1 MENSNRMSA
10 KNNKHNAPTQA
21 KQRLSYLLTSCL
33 FFISSI
39 VFAQSNDFSLGQIS
53 QLSNAQQ
60 AQWQQLFPHPSRQ
73 GDYFAFNNQ
82 GQLYLITSQESNSEH
97 LLIDL
102 NSADT
107 AQSKR
112 FTAFTL
118 HPNFNLKDQKGFATF
133 YTAHV
138 EQAKK
143 NRNRARLSER
153 SAKADFDYD
162 AVLTQWQL
170 SLANL
175 KKVDSANKRE
185 VLRIALTSQS
195 KGINQLAFN
204 PYIKSWNEN
213 FGLLYLA
220 LSATK
225 DLQAHPLYSG
235 AILRINPKKYG
246 LRNYSIPNSNPF
258 LRHNNINDAIY
269 TLGNQ
274 DIQQFVW
281 PDKNSEQLLISHHYQ
296 ENDTLQQRLSL
307 SSAGDDWRN
316 RAPAKTLYKSALTL
330 NEQSMLVYR
339 GRNTPSLLNKLLLV
353 QNTNSGWQLFSLAS
367 LDNQAPS
374 KVLPPQLEWQFNQH
388 TPKESTLTLHADA
401 NGELLFFNGNDSAIY
416 QLHQHNKLNNKATD
430 QQSNTGLVVS
440 IVLAIFVLIFWYF
453 AAKAIK
459 KKHSAKTLV
468 RKQYATISFDENSHA
483 LTLYR
488 RHEKTNGVHIK
499 LADIRACQVLL
510 GDNCLVEV
518 NSELAFGFDNELEH
532 KLRDTLKKEHAD
544 KMIEGKVRRLS
555 LVLTDHDKQNYVTCL
570 YLRKGN
576 NRITKKSYFE
586 VVDDLV
592 EWCWLIAQSIT
603 PEQTGKR
610 DKKPRISAEEVAL
623 YQHRTHDETPLHKQ
637 AAAIRPATHQVEP
650 ADKPVVQENTI
661 PERPTKAATAASTE
675 VEPSSKQHS
684 SKEDTELVIALEKLV
699 KLQKQGFLSA
709 DEFAQAKAKLLKN
722 LID

>member
-1 MENSNRMSA
+1 MEKQNRMSA
-10 KNNKHNAPTQA
+10 NNNKHNAATQT
-21 KQRLSYLLTSCL
+21 KQRLSYLLAISL
-33 FFISSI
+33 IFIHSI

-60 AQWQQLFPHPSRQ
+60 SQWQQIFPHPSRQ

-102 NSADT
+102 NSNANT
-107 AQSKR
+107 AQVKR

-143 NRNRARLSER
+143 NRNQARLSER
-153 SAKADFDYD
+153 SAKADFSFD

-175 KKVDSANKRE
+175 KKLDSANKRE

-225 DLQAHPLYSG
+225 DLQAYPLYSG

-246 LRNYSIPNSNPF
+246 LRNYSIPNTNPF

-281 PDKNSEQLLISHHYQ
+281 PNKNNEQLLISHQYQ
-296 ENDTLQQRLSL
+296 ESDTLQQRLSL

-316 RAPAKTLYKSALTL
+316 RAPAKSLYKSMLTL

-353 QNTNSGWQLFSLAS
+353 QNTHNGWQLFSLAS
-367 LDNQAPS
+367 LDNQAS
-374 KVLPPQLEWQFNQH
+374 NKLLPPQLEWQFSQH
-388 TPKESTLTLHADA
+388 IPKESSLTLHADA

-416 QLHQHNKLNNKATD
+416 QLHQHNKLSNSTTD
-430 QQSNTGLVVS
+430 QQANTSLMVS

-468 RKQYATISFDENSHA
+468 RKQYATISHDDKNHA

-488 RHEKTNGVHIK
+488 RHEKTNGVDIK
-499 LADIRACQVLL
+499 LSNIRACQVLL

-532 KLRDTLKKEHAD
+532 QLRDTLKKEHAD

-555 LVLTDHDKQNYVTCL
+555 LVLTDHEKQNYITCL

-592 EWCWLIAQSIT
+592 EWCWLIAQNIT

-610 DKKPRISAEEVAL
+610 DKKPKISAEEVAL

-637 AAAIRPATHQVEP
+637 AAAIRPATHPEP
-650 ADKPVVQENTI
+650 KIKPAVQENTI
-661 PERPTKAATAASTE
+661 QENAKEAATAANTE
-675 VEPSSKQHS
+675 AEPSSKQHS

-699 KLQKQGFLSA
+699 KLQQQGFLSA

>member
-1 MENSNRMSA
+1 MSA
-10 KNNKHNAPTQA
+10 NNKNQNAPAQPL
-21 KQRLSYLLTSCL
+21 KLFGYILTSCL
-33 FFISSI
+33 IFFNSI
-39 VFAQSNDFSLGQIS
+39 AFGQSNDFSLGQIS
-53 QLSNAQQ
+53 QLNDGQQ
-60 AQWQQLFPHPSRQ
+60 LSQWQRLFPHPSRQ
-73 GDYFAFNNQ
+73 GDYFAFNDQ

-102 NSADT
+102 NESNT
-107 AQSKR
+107 ASQHKR
-112 FTAFTL
+112 FTAFAL
-118 HPNFNLKDQKGFATF
+118 HPNFTLKDQQGFATF
-133 YTAHV
+133 YSAHI
-138 EQAKK
+138 EKATKRN
-143 NRNRARLSER
+143 NRQRLNER
-153 SAKADFDYD
+153 SATADFAFD

-175 KKVDSANKRE
+175 KNIESSSKRE

-213 FGLLYLA
+213 FGLLYIA
-220 LSATK
+220 FGATEGLK
-225 DLQAHPLYSG
+225 KFPLYSG
-235 AILRINPKKYG
+235 TILRINPKKYG
-246 LRNYSIPNSNPF
+246 LRNYSIPNNNPF
-258 LRHNNINDAIY
+258 IRHNNINDAIY

-274 DIQQFVW
+274 QIQQFVW
-281 PDKNSEQLLISHHYQ
+281 PDKNSEQLLVSHRYQ
-296 ENDTLQQRLSL
+296 ENNRQQQRLTL
-307 SSAGDDWRN
+307 SSAGDDWRS
-316 RAPAKTLYKSALTL
+316 RAPTKTLYKSTQTV

-339 GRNTPSLLNKLLLV
+339 GRNTPSLLNKLLLL
-353 QNTNSGWQLFSLAS
+353 QNSNSGWRLFSLANAS
-367 LDNQAPS
+367 KTQADN
-374 KVLPPQLEWQFNQH
+374 KLLPPQLEWQFAQQI
-388 TPKESTLTLHADA
+388 PKETRLSLHADA
-401 NGELLFFNGNDSAIY
+401 NGELLFFDANDSAIY
-416 QLHQHNKLNNKATD
+416 QLHQHNKAGKSVEK
-430 QQSNTGLVVS
+430 QSNNILLYSV
-440 IVLAIFVLIFWYF
+440 ILAIFVMIFWYF
-453 AAKAIK
+453 TAKALK

-468 RKQYATISFDENSHA
+468 RKQYATINLNKNGQT

-488 RHEKTNGVHIK
+488 RHEKSSNTQIMITN
-499 LADIRACQVLL
+499 LRSCQVLL

-518 NSELAFGFDNELEH
+518 NSELAFGFDSDLDQQ
-532 KLRDTLKKEHAD
+532 LRDTLKKEHAD

-555 LVLTDHDKQNYVTCL
+555 LVLIDHDKNTYITCL

-637 AAAIRPATHQVEP
+637 AAAIRPATHQSEPMTNTVEKAKP
-650 ADKPVVQENTI
+650 AEATTSASIETKPSDVRE
-661 PERPTKAATAASTE
+661 
-675 VEPSSKQHS
+675 HS

-699 KLQKQGFLSA
+699 KLQQQGFLNA